1 MINLLLHF
9 NNKNRSLV
17 IFLFAIFFSC
27 SSNKESTKPRLKL
40 KINENWEFITDEL
53 TDEQALLN
61 ISENAK
67 IISLPH
73 TWNKNDLLD
82 SVTYKRGKFQYNK
95 KLNINR
101 SFKNKKLFLHFEG
114 VNQIAD
120 IYINSKFVQQHKGGY
135 TAFTV
140 EITDYILYGNN
151 QENILSV
158 VVDNRFNKNIPP
170 LSADFNF
177 HGGIYRDVYFIATNP
192 VHFSLSDFGSKGIY
206 ISTPEVSETGAT
218 VKVEGLIEN
227 QSEDKKNIVVT
238 NTVTDKNGN
247 EVCRFSSDLS
257 INAHEDVSFSS
268 TSSTITNPQL
278 WSPNQPNLYSV
289 STELFEDG
297 KLIDKVNNPLGFRYF
312 SFDAQKGVFLN
323 GKHIKLMGSNR
334 HQDFANLGNALPDS
348 LHIADLEIAK
358 NAGFNFIRL
367 AHYPQSPVVLNKADE
382 LGLIVWEEIPIVNYV
397 TASQEFKENSELML
411 KEMIYQHFNH
421 PSILIWGYMNE
432 VFLHD
437 ADGERGTIMNFPEK
451 YLNWTVAFAK
461 SLDSLAHVLDPSRFT
476 AITNHQNHLYDE
488 TGINNIPDI
497 VGYNLYQGWYF
508 GKAESFGKFIDNE
521 HAKYPERRF
530 ILSEYGAGSDISLHT
545 KKPER
550 FDFTMEFQ
558 QKFLE
563 DYFTMIM
570 ERPFIGAASIWA
582 QNDFRSDTRGD
593 SRPKINQK
601 GLLTLNREYKDS
613 YFLYKANLNPEPMVY
628 IASKNYIKRSGILKS
643 GHSQVKQIVKVYSNI
658 KQVELFVNGK
668 SLGKKSTDNHNKA
681 MWEVPFNNGT
691 NVLVAK
697 VNTQG
702 EIFSDE
708 LEIDFLYRPEILKD
722 TAIPFTSLRINVGS
736 NAEYIDDDGLTWLAD
751 QKYLKG
757 SFGYISGEFAKLAK
771 SPILKTK
778 DTPLYYS
785 FNEGIKAY
793 KIDVPDGKYELELH
807 FIDNENINSGK
818 REFSVTINNKK
829 VENLLDI
836 VGTFGQNK
844 AVIKKYTFEV
854 KDNQS
859 IKITFNKIS
868 GVPVLSAIKLEKK

>member
-140 EITDYILYGNN
+140 EITDYIHYGNN
-151 QENILSV
+151 KENILSV

-170 LSADFNF
+170 LSGDFNF
-177 HGGIYRDVYFIATNP
+177 YGGIYRNVWLIATNY
-192 VHFSLSDFGSKGIY
+192 VHFSLSDYGSKGIY
-206 ISTPEVSETGAT
+206 ISTPKVSETGAT

-227 QSEDKKNIVVT
+227 QSEDKKNIVVI
-238 NTVTDKNGN
+238 NTVTGKDGE
-247 EVCRFSSDLS
+247 EVCRFESELS
-257 INAHEDVSFSS
+257 VNAHDEVNFAS
-268 TSSTITNPQL
+268 TSETITNPQL
-278 WSPNQPNLYSV
+278 WSPDKPNLYSV

-297 KLIDKVNNPLGFRYF
+297 KLIDRIDNPFGFRYY

-334 HQDFANLGNALPDS
+334 HQDFAKLGNSLPDS
-348 LHIADLEIAK
+348 LHITDMEIAK
-358 NAGFNFIRL
+358 KAGFNFIRL

-382 LGLIVWEEIPIVNYV
+382 LGLIVWEEIPVVNYV
-397 TASQEFKENSELML
+397 TTSQEFKENSELML
-411 KEMIYQHFNH
+411 KEMIHQHFNH
-421 PSILIWGYMNE
+421 TSILFWGYMNE
-432 VFLHD
+432 VFLND
-437 ADGERGTIMNFPEK
+437 SDGKRGEIMNFPDE
-451 YLNWTVAFAK
+451 YLKWTVAFAK
-461 SLDSLAHVLDPSRFT
+461 RLDSLAHNIDPFRFT
-476 AITNHQNHLYDE
+476 AIAIHQNHLYNE
-488 TGINNIPDI
+488 TTMNNIPDV

-508 GKAESFGKFIDNE
+508 GKAESFGRFIDNE
-521 HAKYPERRF
+521 HSNYPERRF
-530 ILSEYGAGSDISLHT
+530 ILSEYGAGSDIRLHT

-550 FDFTMEFQ
+550 FDFTIEFQ
-558 QKFLE
+558 QNYLE
-563 DYFTMIM
+563 NYFQMIM

-582 QNDFRSDTRGD
+582 QNDFRSDARGD
-593 SRPKINQK
+593 TRSKINQK
-601 GLLTLNREYKDS
+601 GLLTLNREYKDI
-613 YFLYKANLNPEPMVY
+613 YFMYKANLNPEPMVY
-628 IASKNYIKRSGILKS
+628 IASRNYKKRNGIFKFGNL
-643 GHSQVKQIVKVYSNI
+643 QEKQFVKVYSNI
-658 KQVELFVNGK
+658 KEVELFINGQ
-668 SLGKKSTDNHNKA
+668 SLGEKSMDSLNKA
-681 MWEVPFNNGT
+681 VWEVPFKNGA
-691 NVLVAK
+691 NVLEVKAEK
-697 VNTQG
+697 QG
-702 EIFSDE
+702 ETYRDE
-708 LEIDFLYRPEILKD
+708 LEVDFSYRPAILKD
-722 TAIPFTSLRINVGS
+722 SEIPFTSLRVNVGS
-736 NAEYIDDDGLTWLAD
+736 NAEYVDSEDFTWLAD
-751 QKYLKG
+751 QKYREG
-757 SFGYISGEFAKLAK
+757 SFGYFSGKFVKLTKNRIK
-771 SPILKTK
+771 SFK

-793 KIDVPDGKYELELH
+793 KIDVPDGEYELELH
-807 FIDNENINSGK
+807 FIENENIKPGE
-818 REFSVTINNKK
+818 REFSIIINN
-829 VENLLDI
+829 EAIINSFDI
-836 VGTFGQNK
+836 ARSFGQSK
-844 AVIKKYTFEV
+844 AVIKRFPINI

-859 IKITFNKIS
+859 LTIEFANNCGLPI
-868 GVPVLSAIKLEKK
+868 LSAIKLEKK